1 MHPDR
6 IDVKN
11 GVPPSVTMEDVARE
25 ADVSRALV
33 SLVMRDSPKVSDER
47 RRRVLEAA
55 ARLGYRPNAMARG
68 LASRR
73 TMTVGVLL
81 NDLHNPFF
89 ADIAYAIEEA
99 AARVGYRLLIITGGR
114 QQRRER
120 AVLGALLED
129 RTDRIILVSPP
140 LPAGDVSPAP

>member
-1 MHPDR
+1 MDPDR
-6 IDVKN
+6 RVVKTDTRA
-11 GVPPSVTMEDVARE
+11 SVTMEDVARE
-25 ADVSRALV
+25 ANVSRALV
-33 SLVMRDSPKVSDER
+33 SLVMRDSPKVSSER
-47 RRRVLEAA
+47 RARVLDAA

-89 ADIAYAIEEA
+89 ADIALAIEEA

-114 QQRRER
+114 QQQRER
-120 AVLGALLED
+120 AM
-129 RTDRIILVSPP
+129 
-140 LPAGDVSPAP
+140 